1 MENARIE
8 KGGNRNDGN
17 ATNSSHITGNDNNAV
32 GRVRANDESV
42 RAESSGIAGSEI
54 ESSVNRIN
62 ANRGITGNAGVE
74 ITDGYYFTPRGTIER
89 IPDGH
94 YISDSGKLRKRRVN
108 RSDSS
113 NADGNARTNRSDS
126 GRNEEEFTSANI
138 LLDKPLNVRGGRKR
152 KTVKQETSKLT
163 MITLL
168 SSGAAAIFT
177 SISLLT
183 KHDHWAL
190 QTDEAKIFAEALND
204 AINTL
209 PEKYYA
215 QVIAII
221 ENWIPWINLTFVVGA
236 IVVPRIEASAKR
248 IEKRHTPESKPSDAG
263 NARTEDNPFRDIS
276 SIGYDQR

>member
-1 MENARIE
+1 MEDARNQESRDRDGRNA
-8 KGGNRNDGN
+8 
-17 ATNSSHITGNDNNAV
+17 ATATDN
-32 GRVRANDESV
+32 
-42 RAESSGIAGSEI
+42 SGIAIGNGGSVRTDAREQRNVASGN
-54 ESSVNRIN
+54 SSSQSGTF
-62 ANRGITGNAGVE
+62 ANIRDDARGIAGNASVE

-89 IPDGH
+89 IPSGH
-94 YISDSGKLRKRRVN
+94 YISDSGKLRKRRVK
-108 RSDSS
+108 RSDTS
-113 NADGNARTNRSDS
+113 NADGNARSDRSNAS
-126 GRNEEEFTSANI
+126 GNEEEFASANI

-236 IVVPRIEASAKR
+236 IIIPRIEASAKR
-248 IEKRHTPESKPSDAG
+248 IEKRHTPESGTSNER